1 MIRRMEKCSIFS
13 ISFLPIKR
21 CKRHHHRHLGI
32 VTKKERKKMGWKGTN
47 SYPLCLFLFFVFS
60 AEVLVSVNARLLLPP
75 KPDPA
80 DAAATARWLASQ
92 NSWGV
97 LSTISSEL
105 GGAPFGNVV
114 SFSDG
119 LPGDGRGIPYF
130 YLTTLDPTA
139 RNALKDG
146 RSSFTLSEFSLGSC
160 GRKDPENP
168 SCAKLTLTGK
178 LNLVVAESKETKFA
192 ERALFTK
199 HPEML
204 EWPKGHNFQIFKLE
218 IEDIFLIDWF
228 GGPKPLSLAQYLNTT
243 MVEHALDFSV

>member
-97 LSTISSEL
+97 LRL
-105 GGAPFGNVV
+105 
-114 SFSDG
+114 DG
-119 LPGDGRGIPYF
+119 KKTRRVEWILHTPHKSKYNLKRVGRG
-130 YLTTLDPTA
+130 
-139 RNALKDG
+139 
-146 RSSFTLSEFSLGSC
+146 SFW
-160 GRKDPENP
+160 
-168 SCAKLTLTGK
+168 

>member
-105 GGAPFGNVV
+105 GGAPFG
-114 SFSDG
+114 
-119 LPGDGRGIPYF
+119 
-130 YLTTLDPTA
+130 
-139 RNALKDG
+139 
-146 RSSFTLSEFSLGSC
+146 
-160 GRKDPENP
+160 KDPENP